1 MTPGP
6 GRRLIPAYLVT
17 GGRTR
22 PTGPA
27 LDRLAVL
34 VRTDSALPDDTGSEQ
49 RRLCELLEPGA
60 LSVVECAA
68 HLDLPVSATVFLATD
83 LAAAGHLHT
92 RPPIPSAGETD
103 RSLVERLLIGL
114 RSLH

>member
-22 PTGPA
+22 PAGPA

-34 VRTDSALPDDTGSEQ
+34 VRTGSELPQDTGSDQ

-60 LSVVECAA
+60 LTVVECAA
-68 HLDLPVSATVFLATD
+68 HLELPVSATVFLATD

-92 RPPIPSAGETD
+92 RPPIPSAGELD
-103 RSLVERLLIGL
+103 RSIVERLLVGL

>member
-1 MTPGP
+1 MTSGP

-17 GGRTR
+17 GGRST

-27 LDRLAVL
+27 LERLAVL
-34 VRTDSALPDDTGSEQ
+34 IRTDSALPTDSGSEQ

-60 LSVVECAA
+60 LTVVECAA
-68 HLDLPVSATVFLATD
+68 HLDLPVSATVFLTTD
-83 LAAAGHLHT
+83 LVVAGHLRA
-92 RPPIPSAGETD
+92 RPPIPSAGEID
-103 RSLVERLLIGL
+103 RSLVERLLVGL

>member
-34 VRTDSALPDDTGSEQ
+34 VRTDSTLPDDTGSEQ

-103 RSLVERLLIGL
+103 RSLVERLLVGL

>member
-17 GGRTR
+17 GGRSA
-22 PTGPA
+22 PTGPT

-34 VRTDSALPDDTGSEQ
+34 VRTDSALPPDAGSEH

-60 LSVVECAA
+60 LTVVECAA
-68 HLDLPVSATVFLATD
+68 HLELPVSATVFLAAD

-92 RPPIPSAGETD
+92 RPPIPSAGEID
-103 RSLVERLLIGL
+103 RSLVERLLVGL

>member
-17 GGRTR
+17 GGRTV
-22 PTGPA
+22 PAGPA

-34 VRTDSALPDDTGSEQ
+34 IRTDKDLPPGAGTEQ
-49 RRLCELLEPGA
+49 HRLCELLEPGA
-60 LSVVECAA
+60 LTVVECAA
-68 HLDLPVSATVFLATD
+68 HLELPVSATVFLATD
-83 LAAAGHLHT
+83 LVASGHLRG
-92 RPPIPSAGETD
+92 RPPIPRAGEID
-103 RSLVERLLIGL
+103 RSLVERLLVGL

>member
-1 MTPGP
+1 MSSGP

-17 GGRTR
+17 GGRSR
-22 PTGPA
+22 PVGPA

-34 VRTDSALPDDTGSEQ
+34 VRTDTALPPDTGSEQ
-49 RRLCELLEPGA
+49 RRLCELLAPGA
-60 LSVVECAA
+60 LTVVECAA

-83 LAAAGHLHT
+83 LAAAGLLLT
-92 RPPIPSAGETD
+92 RPPIPSAGEID
-103 RSLVERLLIGL
+103 RSLVERLLVGL

>member
-17 GGRTR
+17 GGRSA

-34 VRTDSALPDDTGSEQ
+34 IRTDAALPPDTGSEH

-60 LSVVECAA
+60 LTVVECAA
-68 HLDLPVSATVFLATD
+68 HLDLPVSATVFLVTD
-83 LAAAGHLHT
+83 LVAAGRLHA
-92 RPPIPSAGETD
+92 RPPIPSAGELD
-103 RSLVERLLIGL
+103 RSLVERLLVGL

>member
-1 MTPGP
+1 MNPGP

-17 GGRTR
+17 GGRSA

-34 VRTDSALPDDTGSEQ
+34 VRTDSSLPADAGGEQ
-49 RRLCELLEPGA
+49 RRLCGLLEPGA
-60 LSVVECAA
+60 LTVVECAA
-68 HLDLPVSATVFLATD
+68 HLELPVSATVFLATD
-83 LAAAGHLHT
+83 LVASGHLHA
-92 RPPIPSAGETD
+92 RPPIPSAGEID
-103 RSLVERLLIGL
+103 RSLVERLLVGL

>member
-17 GGRTR
+17 GGRST
-22 PTGPA
+22 PAGPA

-34 VRTDSALPDDTGSEQ
+34 VRTDAALPPGTGSEQ

-60 LSVVECAA
+60 LTVIECAA
-68 HLDLPVSATVFLATD
+68 HLDLPASAMVFLATD
-83 LAAAGHLHT
+83 LVATGHLHA
-92 RPPIPSAGETD
+92 RPPIPSAGEID
-103 RSLVERLLIGL
+103 RSLVERLLVGL

>member
-17 GGRTR
+17 GGRSA

-27 LDRLAVL
+27 LDRLAV
-34 VRTDSALPDDTGSEQ
+34 RTDSALPQDTGAEQ

-60 LSVVECAA
+60 LTVVECAA
-68 HLDLPVSATVFLATD
+68 YLELPVSATVFLATD
-83 LAAAGHLHT
+83 LAAAGHLHA
-92 RPPIPSAGETD
+92 RPPIPSAGPID
-103 RSLVERLLIGL
+103 RSLVERLLVGL
-114 RSLH
+114 RTLH

>member
-34 VRTDSALPDDTGSEQ
+34 VRTDSALPEDTGTQQ
-49 RRLCELLEPGA
+49 RSLCELLAPGA
-60 LSVVECAA
+60 LTVVECAA

-92 RPPIPSAGETD
+92 RPPIPSAGELD
-103 RSLVERLLIGL
+103 RSLVERLLVGL

>member
-1 MTPGP
+1 MTSGP

-22 PTGPA
+22 PAGPA

-34 VRTDSALPDDTGSEQ
+34 VRTATDLPPDTDSEQ

-60 LSVVECAA
+60 LTVVESAV
-68 HLDLPVSATVFLATD
+68 HLHLPVSATVFLATD
-83 LAAAGHLHT
+83 LEAAGHLHT
-92 RPPIPSAGETD
+92 RPPIPSAGEID
-103 RSLVERLLIGL
+103 RSLVERLLVGL

>member
-1 MTPGP
+1 MTAGP
-6 GRRLIPAYLVT
+6 ERRLIPAYLVT

-34 VRTDSALPDDTGSEQ
+34 LRTGEALPGDLGSEQ

-60 LSVVECAA
+60 LTVVECAA
-68 HLDLPVSATVFLATD
+68 HLELPVSATVFLATD
-83 LAAAGHLHT
+83 LAAAGLLLT
-92 RPPIPSAGETD
+92 RPPIPSAGDID
-103 RSLVERLLIGL
+103 RPLVERLLVGL

>member
-17 GGRTR
+17 GGRSA

-34 VRTDSALPDDTGSEQ
+34 VRTDSTLPQDTGTEH

-60 LSVVECAA
+60 LTVVECAA
-68 HLDLPVSATVFLATD
+68 HLELPVSATVFLAAD
-83 LAAAGHLHT
+83 LATAGHLHT
-92 RPPIPSAGETD
+92 RPPIPSAGEID
-103 RSLVERLLIGL
+103 RSLVERLLVGL

>member
-17 GGRTR
+17 GGRSA

-34 VRTDSALPDDTGSEQ
+34 VRTDSDLPQDTGAEQ

-60 LSVVECAA
+60 LTVVECAA
-68 HLDLPVSATVFLATD
+68 YLELPVSATVFLATD
-83 LAAAGHLHT
+83 LAAAGHLHA
-92 RPPIPSAGETD
+92 RPPIPSAGPID
-103 RSLVERLLIGL
+103 RSLVERLLVGL
-114 RSLH
+114 RTLH

>member
-17 GGRTR
+17 GGRST
-22 PTGPA
+22 PSGPA

-34 VRTDSALPDDTGSEQ
+34 LRTDAELPPGAGTEQ
-49 RRLCELLEPGA
+49 RRLCGLLDPGA
-60 LSVVECAA
+60 LTVVECAA
-68 HLDLPVSATVFLATD
+68 HLELPVSATVFLATD
-83 LAAAGHLHT
+83 LVASGHLRA
-92 RPPIPSAGETD
+92 RPPIPRAGEID
-103 RSLVERLLIGL
+103 RSLVERLLVGL

>member
-17 GGRTR
+17 GGRSV
-22 PTGPA
+22 PAGPA

-34 VRTDSALPDDTGSEQ
+34 VRTDEHVPPDTGAEQ

-60 LSVVECAA
+60 LTVVECAA
-68 HLDLPVSATVFLATD
+68 HLGLPVSATVFLATD
-83 LAAAGHLHT
+83 LVAAGHLHA
-92 RPPIPSAGETD
+92 RPPIPRAGEID
-103 RSLVERLLIGL
+103 RSLVERLLVGL
-114 RSLH
+114 RTLH

>member
-6 GRRLIPAYLVT
+6 GHRLIPA
-17 GGRTR
+17 
-22 PTGPA
+22 GPA

-34 VRTDSALPDDTGSEQ
+34 VRADTALPDDTGSEQ

-92 RPPIPSAGETD
+92 RPPIPSAGEMD
-103 RSLVERLLIGL
+103 RSLVERLLVGL

>member
-1 MTPGP
+1 MSPGP

-34 VRTDSALPDDTGSEQ
+34 VRTDTALPPDLGSEQ
-49 RRLCELLEPGA
+49 QRLCELLEPGA
-60 LSVVECAA
+60 LTVVECAA
-68 HLDLPVSATVFLATD
+68 HLELPVSATVFLATD
-83 LAAAGHLHT
+83 LAASGHLHT
-92 RPPIPSAGETD
+92 RPPIPSAGGTD
-103 RSLVERLLIGL
+103 RSLVERLLVGL

>member
-17 GGRTR
+17 GGRSA

-34 VRTDSALPDDTGSEQ
+34 IRTESSLSPDTGSEQ

-60 LSVVECAA
+60 LTVVECAA
-68 HLDLPVSATVFLATD
+68 HLELPVSATVFLATD
-83 LAAAGHLHT
+83 LAATGLLLT
-92 RPPIPSAGETD
+92 RPPIPSAGQID
-103 RSLVERLLIGL
+103 RSLVERLLVGL
-114 RSLH
+114 RSLP

>member
-1 MTPGP
+1 MTSGP

-22 PTGPA
+22 PAGPA
-27 LDRLAVL
+27 LDRLDVL
-34 VRTDSALPDDTGSEQ
+34 VRTDTELPPDTGSEQ

-60 LSVVECAA
+60 LTVVECAA

-83 LAAAGHLHT
+83 LAATGHLHT
-92 RPPIPSAGETD
+92 RPPIPSAGEID
-103 RSLVERLLIGL
+103 RSLVERLLVGL

>member
-17 GGRTR
+17 GGRST

-34 VRTDSALPDDTGSEQ
+34 IRTDEALAPDTGSEH

-60 LSVVECAA
+60 LTVVECAA
-68 HLDLPVSATVFLATD
+68 HLDLPVSATVFLVTD
-83 LAAAGHLHT
+83 LVAAGRLHA
-92 RPPIPSAGETD
+92 RPPIPSAGELD
-103 RSLVERLLIGL
+103 RSLVERLLVGL

>member
-1 MTPGP
+1 MTSGP

-17 GGRTR
+17 GGRNL
-22 PTGPA
+22 PAGPV

-34 VRTDSALPDDTGSEQ
+34 VRADTVLPPETGSEQ

-60 LSVVECAA
+60 LTVVETAA
-68 HLDLPVSATVFLATD
+68 HLDLPVSATVFLAAD

-92 RPPIPSAGETD
+92 RPPIPSAGEID
-103 RSLVERLLIGL
+103 RSLVERLLVGL

>member
-17 GGRTR
+17 GGRAR

-34 VRTDSALPDDTGSEQ
+34 VRTDSVLPDDTGSEQ
-49 RRLCELLEPGA
+49 RSLCALLEPGA

-92 RPPIPSAGETD
+92 RPPIPSAGEID
-103 RSLVERLLIGL
+103 RSLVERLLVGL

>member
-1 MTPGP
+1 MTRGP

-22 PTGPA
+22 PAGPA
-27 LDRLAVL
+27 LDRLSVL
-34 VRTDSALPDDTGSEQ
+34 VRTAADLPPDTGSEQ

-60 LSVVECAA
+60 LTVVECAA

-83 LAAAGHLHT
+83 LAASGHLHI
-92 RPPIPSAGETD
+92 RPPIPHAGGTD
-103 RSLVERLLIGL
+103 RSLVERLLVGL